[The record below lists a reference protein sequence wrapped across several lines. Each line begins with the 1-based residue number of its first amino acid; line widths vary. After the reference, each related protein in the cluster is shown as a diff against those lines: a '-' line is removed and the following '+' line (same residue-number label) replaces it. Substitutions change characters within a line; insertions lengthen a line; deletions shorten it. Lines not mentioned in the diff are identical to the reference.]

1 MKKRYVIRTTL
12 ILPLLLFCGT
22 AFLTACSGTALQN
35 DFFTGQEVNLAESS
49 YGAADMLSQQSRSF
63 VTPETPLQIGRLSD
77 MRAPQDMTAFGR
89 IVASHVGSRFVQ
101 LGYNVVTAMPVP
113 VTVPGQEASTGTG
126 QAAPPGGAMI
136 TGQYAIAR
144 RDIIINLQVVD
155 GQSGRLLA
163 AYDYSVP
170 MTADVKALLDNAEK

>member
-1 MKKRYVIRTTL
+1 MKKSHMIRITL
-12 ILPLLLFCGT
+12 ILPLLFAGMVSLG
-22 AFLTACSGTALQN
+22 ACSGTALQN
-35 DFFTGQEVNLAESS
+35 DFFTGQEVNLTESS
-49 YGAADMLSQQSRSF
+49 YGAADMLAQQSRSF

-101 LGYNVVTAMPVP
+101 LGYNVVNVMPVP
-113 VTVPGQEASTGTG
+113 VTVPGQEVSNAMQQT
-126 QAAPPGGAMI
+126 APPGGAMI

-144 RDIIINLQVVD
+144 RDVMINLQVID

-170 MTADVKALLDNAEK
+170 MTADVKALLDNTEK